1 MKGGY
6 TGKMLFVNLT
16 TRRIEEK
23 ELTDEM
29 ARQFIG
35 GYGIGGKVLFEMMK
49 AGVDPLGP
57 DNIIG
62 FVTGPLNGTGA
73 FMGGRYIVVC
83 KSPTSGTWNDANSGG
98 FFGPE
103 LKKAGY
109 DAVFV
114 SGASATPVYIWIN
127 DGNVEIR
134 DASRLWGK
142 DTVETLQALIEETGE
157 RRLRASLIGQAGE
170 NLSLMAAVMN
180 EEHRAAGRG
189 GPGAV
194 MGSKKLKALAV
205 RGTQSVP
212 VADPEKLREVNRAIR
227 EAAQN
232 GPLAPVVKAFGQLGT
247 GMSTGANALSG
258 DTPVKNWG
266 GVGIVDFGEEKAHK
280 LDSALLDQQYR
291 TKKYACANCIIG
303 CGADYEVKDGK
314 WPLQQTFRP
323 EYETLGSFGT
333 MMLNDDGTS
342 VIKCNDIC
350 NRYGLDT
357 ISVGATIAWAMECY
371 ENGLITKDETEGIEL
386 TWGNADAIVQMCQAI
401 ADNKGFGKILALGS
415 AAASAKLGKGAEYLV
430 TVRGIELPMHDPKLA
445 PGYGRT
451 YYTDPTPGRHVKG
464 GAHANQARRPDKYVY
479 EGTGMKDVKMTSG
492 NEILQLSGLCLM
504 SAFTGMRDMAVQ
516 LLEPVT
522 GMKFDEAEQI
532 AILKRTMG
540 IRHAFN
546 VREGLKPLD
555 IEMPGRAVGEPP
567 QKEGPLKDVTVDYR
581 LLAKNF
587 FEAMDWDIETCKPK
601 RESLEALGGM
611 EAVIRDLY
619 GVQLVKMSS

>member
-6 TGKMLFVNLT
+6 AGKMLFVDLSS
-16 TRRIEEK
+16 RKIEEK
-23 ELTDEM
+23 KLTDDVAEN
-29 ARQFIG
+29 FIG
-35 GYGIGGKVLFEMMK
+35 GYGIGGKVLYEMMK
-49 AGVDPLGP
+49 PGVDPLGP
-57 DNIIG
+57 DNVIG
-62 FVTGPLNGTGA
+62 FVTGPLNATGA
-73 FMGGRYIVVC
+73 LMGGRYTVVC
-83 KSPTSGTWNDANSGG
+83 KSPVSGTWNDANSGG

-114 SGASATPVYIWIN
+114 SGASDKPVYIWIN

-134 DASRLWGK
+134 DASKLWGK
-142 DTVETLQALIEETGE
+142 DSVETLEALKEETGE
-157 RRLRASLIGQAGE
+157 RKLRASLIGPAGE

-205 RGTQSVP
+205 RGTQKIP
-212 VADPEKLREVNRAIR
+212 VAEPEKLAEVNKTIR

-232 GPLAPVVKAFGQLGT
+232 GPMAQVVKAFGQLGT
-247 GMSTGANALSG
+247 GMGTGANALSG

-266 GVGIVDFGEEKAHK
+266 GVGIVDFGDENAHK
-280 LDSALLDQQYR
+280 LDSGSFDEKYR

-314 WPLQQTFRP
+314 WPMKQTFRP

-333 MMLNDDGTS
+333 MMLNDNAES
-342 VIKCNDIC
+342 VLKCNDIC
-350 NRYGLDT
+350 NRVGFDT
-357 ISVGATIAWAMECY
+357 ISMGATIAWAMECY
-371 ENGLITKDETEGIEL
+371 ENGLITKADTEGVEL
-386 TWGNADAIVQMCQAI
+386 TWGNGEAIVDMCQAI
-401 ADNKGFGKILALGS
+401 ADHQGFGKILSLGS
-415 AAASAKLGKGAEYLV
+415 KAASEKIGKGEDYLV
-430 TVRGIELPMHDPKLA
+430 CVRGIELPMHDPKLA

-464 GAHANQARRPDKYVY
+464 GTQTGQARRPDKYNY
-479 EGTGMKDVKMTSG
+479 EGTGGKDLKMTSG

-504 SAFTGMRDMAVQ
+504 SQFTGMREMTVKLMEA
-516 LLEPVT
+516 VT
-522 GMKFDEAEQI
+522 GEAIDEARQI

-546 VREGLKPLD
+546 LREGLKPFD
-555 IEMPGRAVGEPP
+555 IEMPKRAVGEPP
-567 QKEGPLKDVTVDYR
+567 QAEGPLKGVTVDYK

-587 FEAMDWDIETCKPK
+587 FAAMDWDIETCKPK

-611 EAVIRDLY
+611 EAVIKDLY
-619 GVQLVKMSS
+619 GE